1 MSEPRPLIL
10 ASTSAYRKLLLTRL
24 GLPFTTEAPGVE
36 EAPGLGETPLDTAER
51 LAKEKALAVASRQ
64 PGAVVIGSDQVA
76 VCAGRVMGKPGT
88 REKALEQLL
97 FQAGRATVFHTA
109 LCLARVAV
117 SEAPEKAPEKQS
129 QGAPQDLFVTTVTTT
144 VYWRPA
150 IQLTAER
157 LARYVAIENPID
169 CAGAA
174 KSEGLGLSLIAS
186 IDGDDP
192 TALVGLPL
200 IALTDA
206 LTAWGLDPLAPNPSP
221 GPVSA
226 Q

>member
-1 MSEPRPLIL
+1 MSSPFSLIL
-10 ASTSAYRKLLLTRL
+10 ASTSAYRKTLLTRL

-36 EAPGLGETPLDTAER
+36 EAPGLGETPQDTAER
-51 LAKEKALAVASRQ
+51 LAREKALAVAGRR
-64 PGAVVIGSDQVA
+64 PGAIVIGSDQVA

-88 REKALEQLL
+88 PEKALEQLL
-97 FQAGRATVFHTA
+97 FQAGQATIFHTA
-109 LCLARVAV
+109 LCLVRAV
-117 SEAPEKAPEKQS
+117 SSAPTES
-129 QGAPQDLFVTTVTTT
+129 PQNLFVTTVTTT

-150 IQLTAER
+150 HQLTAER

-192 TALVGLPL
+192 TALIGLPL
-200 IALTDA
+200 IALTDG
-206 LTAWGLDPLAPNPSP
+206 LIAWGLDPLAPSPLP
-221 GPVSA
+221 GPASG